1 LYTQSIEIG
10 SLQDTITVAED
21 ATSGTLIVYN
31 GYESDPNGITWSQHE
46 TCSFSFLTVTV
57 EPSEGYTN
65 LVAVIDV

>member
-1 LYTQSIEIG
+1 MYTQSIEIG

-46 TCSFSFLTVTV
+46 TCSFMTVTV

>member
-21 ATSGTLIVYN
+21 ATSGTQIVYN

-46 TCSFSFLTVTV
+46 TCSFMTVTV